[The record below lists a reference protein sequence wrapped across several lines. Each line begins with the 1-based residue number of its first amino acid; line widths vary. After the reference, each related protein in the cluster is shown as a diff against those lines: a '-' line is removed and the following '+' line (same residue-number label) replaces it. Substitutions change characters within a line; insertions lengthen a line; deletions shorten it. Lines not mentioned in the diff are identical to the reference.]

1 MEVHVPQRE
10 FSICMLDTHC
20 RFKKNRGRTSYEIM
34 VRVDR
39 DGMFNA
45 QFPEVTAIRE
55 LATEYLRS
63 DYEET
68 GRSTQSLWFLIA
80 PGIPPE
86 HRKAFLEQMAR
97 KIKIIPRTQVSST
110 RVERMK

>member
-1 MEVHVPQRE
+1 MEVQVPKRE

-20 RFKKNRGRTSYEIM
+20 RSKKNRGKTSYEIM

-45 QFPEVTAIRE
+45 RFPEAAAIQE
-55 LATEYLRS
+55 LATEYLKS

-97 KIKIIPRTQVSST
+97 KTYLVS
-110 RVERMK
+110 RP